1 MPHQKSFPKLN
12 PVIIKSDDKTHRSP
26 PWLFCGFF
34 LPVHAQSDIVTPG
47 ALPIAFGHPTR
58 HLSPTL
64 ACSAQTPRNFAEKT
78 MLT

>member
-1 MPHQKSFPKLN
+1 MPHQQSFPKLN

-26 PWLFCGFF
+26 PWLFCF

-47 ALPIAFGHPTR
+47 VLPIAFGHPTHR
-58 HLSPTL
+58 LSPTL